1 MHDLSVL
8 FFSIRNVP
16 NNIKLDFNLLKM
28 LARKMI
34 RLRRL
39 TIRGMDDAS
48 EETKDALLHFIA
60 EVLERS
66 KCLIDLPRSHYIQ

>member
-16 NNIKLDFNLLKM
+16 NKIKLDFNLLKM

-39 TIRGMDDAS
+39 TIRDMDDAS

-60 EVLERS
+60 EVLDRS
-66 KCLIDLPRSHYIQ
+66 KFLIDLPRSHYI